1 MNKNEYLTMKVER
14 MNEIRYKLCND
25 EIEYM
30 DMLDEFVDLAMAVLN
45 NDRWTMKQKISCYK
59 VVFYGMDDKEIDVDL
74 SEEAYAEL
82 DEAIYDWEQE

>member
-1 MNKNEYLTMKVER
+1 MAVVIGVIMNKNEYLTMKVER

-45 NDRWTMKQKISCYK
+45 NDR
-59 VVFYGMDDKEIDVDL
+59 
-74 SEEAYAEL
+74 
-82 DEAIYDWEQE
+82 

>member
-1 MNKNEYLTMKVER
+1 
-14 MNEIRYKLCND
+14 
-25 EIEYM
+25 
-30 DMLDEFVDLAMAVLN
+30 
-45 NDRWTMKQKISCYK
+45 MKQKISCYK

>member
-1 MNKNEYLTMKVER
+1 MAVVIGVIMNKNEYLTMKVER

-45 NDRWTMKQKISCYK
+45 NDK
-59 VVFYGMDDKEIDVDL
+59 
-74 SEEAYAEL
+74 
-82 DEAIYDWEQE
+82 